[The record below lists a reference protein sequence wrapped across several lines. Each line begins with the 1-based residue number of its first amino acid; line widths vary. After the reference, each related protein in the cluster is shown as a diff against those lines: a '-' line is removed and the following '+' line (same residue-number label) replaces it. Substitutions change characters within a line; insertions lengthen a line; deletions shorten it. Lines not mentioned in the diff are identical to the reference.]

1 MKNPLKNISEA
12 DRLKALK
19 YTKIGGS
26 WVYLD
31 FYYLFLSVLSLF
43 IRCFT

>member
-12 DRLKALK
+12 DRLRALK

-26 WVYLD
+26 WVYSI
-31 FYYLFLSVLSLF
+31 FRFF
-43 IRCFT
+43 KI